1 MTLTLYE
8 SIQRIVQEE
17 LGRVRTA
24 ELAVVQDIH
33 PHASASDQ
41 DNYACTIVLRNSGI
55 VLKHVPVATDRI
67 GSVSIPAANEL
78 VLVQFVGGDLNAPVI
93 TGRLYN
99 DQDRPP
105 ESDAG
110 QAVVHLPLGAGDD
123 DAVHLELTSNG
134 TREVVLKLGKG
145 LSLEVRDDDP
155 VVKLEIDGGKA
166 TLEIARDGAVKLVS
180 QGDLQLEGNKLTLK
194 AQSDLSIEAGG
205 TAKLKG
211 ATVNIN

>member
-1 MTLTLYE
+1 MARF
-8 SIQRIVQEE
+8 SPVSCN
-17 LGRVRTA
+17 TA
-24 ELAVVQDIH
+24 SRSVA
-33 PHASASDQ
+33 ASRRWSCSA
-41 DNYACTIVLRNSGI
+41 R
-55 VLKHVPVATDRI
+55 
-67 GSVSIPAANEL
+67 PAARRRAACREGATPPPANGLAL
-78 VLVQFVGGDLNAPVI
+78 VHFVGGDLNAPGI

-110 QAVVHLPLGAGDD
+110 QAVVHLPLGAADD

-205 TAKLKG
+205 
-211 ATVNIN
+211 